1 MPSSADLPH
10 RSQLLSPLN
19 HRRLEYA
26 MSLAVSQSAAT
37 VIWVG
42 CDDADGD
49 GKWEDRYNFF
59 YSFLLPVSSHCCL
72 WLSQEPQNGFSK
84 WPTLELI
91 CVYCLQLVVIV
102 SSQYFEPNSSAVSC
116 RSH

>member
-37 VIWVG
+37 GIWVG

-49 GKWEDRYNFF
+49 GKWENRYNFF
-59 YSFLLPVSSHCCL
+59 F
-72 WLSQEPQNGFSK
+72 
-84 WPTLELI
+84 
-91 CVYCLQLVVIV
+91 IV
-102 SSQYFEPNSSAVSC
+102 FYSQYLPIAVTGSLKNL
-116 RSH
+116 RIAFLNALRLN